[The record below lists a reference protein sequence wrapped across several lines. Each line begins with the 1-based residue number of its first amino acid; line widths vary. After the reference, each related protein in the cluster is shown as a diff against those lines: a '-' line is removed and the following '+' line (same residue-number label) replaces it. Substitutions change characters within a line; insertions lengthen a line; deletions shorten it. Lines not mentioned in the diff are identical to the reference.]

1 MSRQLRA
8 LWQTGIPVVDGALD
22 ALRKTI
28 LNRSAFV
35 VDGWFAN
42 NLAAGAGATLM
53 NRVGWPADAVAWS
66 TTKWLAPRNGSVISL
81 FLGVSAVLTVG
92 DITVKLFRNGADS
105 GLFVKYPVVGP
116 LFRASYSPQGISK
129 FLAGDYLELKYTT
142 AGGLTPAGSVD
153 IMAGI
158 EIVLD

>member
-1 MSRQLRA
+1 MSRRLRS
-8 LWQTGIPVVDGALD
+8 LWETGDPVIDGALD

-53 NRVGWPADAVAWS
+53 DRAGWPADTVAWS
-66 TTKWLAPRNGSVISL
+66 TTKWLAPRDGSVISV
-81 FLGVSAVLTVG
+81 FLGVSAVLTAG

-116 LFRASYSPQGISK
+116 LVRTSYSPQGISK
-129 FLAGDYLELKYTT
+129 FSAGDYLELKYTT
-142 AGGLTPAGSVD
+142 AGGLTPAGTVD

-158 EIVLD
+158 EIALE